1 MSAAKYIWA
10 SIHTEHLPGY
20 VWPKSRHLCL
30 SRALL
35 LGWIPWR
42 QKSSVKT
49 SCPAKAFWS
58 WDRGV
63 DHNKETRGE
72 EGWAELTMWADR
84 LHLGARAWEAPD
96 CLDEAGARGGDLSGT
111 AETAGLSEDRCV
123 GMGGTRTFW
132 TGENCELTE
141 VERKVVVLVCEEQ
154 GLLMAEFCGGDLVW
168 TRPMTVSRLLLQPP
182 CFLPSPD
189 AGLPKDLKITDTN
202 YTIMSFITAGKSLLI
217 CKLTTDGCC
226 FKC

>member
-1 MSAAKYIWA
+1 MCDLRADTSASPERSCWDEYPGGRSPLWKQAA
-10 SIHTEHLPGY
+10 QQRLSGAGTEE
-20 VWPKSRHLCL
+20 WTTTRRH
-30 SRALL
+30 
-35 LGWIPWR
+35 GGKKGV
-42 QKSSVKT
+42 Q
-49 SCPAKAFWS
+49 S
-58 WDRGV
+58 WQC
-63 DHNKETRGE
+63 EQT
-72 EGWAELTMWADR
+72 R

-189 AGLPKDLKITDTN
+189 AGLPKDLNITDTN

>member
-1 MSAAKYIWA
+1 MCDLRADTSASPELSCWDEYPGGRSPLWKQAA
-10 SIHTEHLPGY
+10 QQRLSGAGTEE
-20 VWPKSRHLCL
+20 WTTTRRHGGKKGVQSWQCEQTGCTWEPEHG
-30 SRALL
+30 RHRTAWMR
-35 LGWIPWR
+35 LG
-42 QKSSVKT
+42 Q
-49 SCPAKAFWS
+49 
-58 WDRGV
+58 GV
-63 DHNKETRGE
+63 GT
-72 EGWAELTMWADR
+72 
-84 LHLGARAWEAPD
+84 
-96 CLDEAGARGGDLSGT
+96 SGT
-111 AETAGLSEDRCV
+111 AVTAGLSEDRCV

-202 YTIMSFITAGKSLLI
+202 YTIMSFIAAGKSLLI